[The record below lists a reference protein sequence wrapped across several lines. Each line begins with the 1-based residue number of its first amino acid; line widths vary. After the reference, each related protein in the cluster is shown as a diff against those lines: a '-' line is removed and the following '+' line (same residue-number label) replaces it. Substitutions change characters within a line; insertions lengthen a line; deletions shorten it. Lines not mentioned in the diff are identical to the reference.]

1 MKQEQ
6 FIRIRVKL
14 MEQLRQ
20 GAEWSDEEIL
30 ERIDLLVSE
39 TARENRLT
47 VKQREETRRE
57 LFYSVRKLDI
67 LQDSHSGYFAIITCV
82 SYFLIIVGLWSEM
95 PIDGWPVISLGFI
108 LSRSLYGLSILW
120 FPHTRES
127 KCSLY
132 VSEGKSKAAV
142 TVILVLYTVLCACF
156 MLRWNLTVGLGCLAG
171 AVIAFLYYCWVAF
184 KHFGGITEDI
194 ASFFV
199 QVCEILIPLM
209 ALIIYRMPSDFSAM

>member
-47 VKQREETRRE
+47 VKQREEIRRE

-67 LQDSHSGYFAIITCV
+67 LQE
-82 SYFLIIVGLWSEM
+82 LIWRMTE
-95 PIDGWPVISLGFI
+95 
-108 LSRSLYGLSILW
+108 
-120 FPHTRES
+120 
-127 KCSLY
+127 
-132 VSEGKSKAAV
+132 
-142 TVILVLYTVLCACF
+142 
-156 MLRWNLTVGLGCLAG
+156 
-171 AVIAFLYYCWVAF
+171 
-184 KHFGGITEDI
+184 ITEIMINGYADYFHR
-194 ASFFV
+194 A
-199 QVCEILIPLM
+199 
-209 ALIIYRMPSDFSAM
+209 